1 MRPDERRRLTAC
13 AIAPVVQTETLP
25 SERPAESPISVVE
38 SFLGALQAKELERA
52 LSLLADDVVY
62 QNVPFPADRGKA
74 AVVRT
79 LKLFER
85 VVTGFE
91 VRMRNIAAQGGT
103 VLTERVDVLSGPLLY
118 LDIKVCGTF
127 EVRDGKIVLW
137 RDYFDLMETSAK
149 LLVSPLRKLF
159 VK

>member
-1 MRPDERRRLTAC
+1 MR
-13 AIAPVVQTETLP
+13 TETQ
-25 SERPAESPISVVE
+25 SSARSADSPIAVVE
-38 SFLGALQAKELERA
+38 SFLGALQAKEFDRA
-52 LSLLADDVVY
+52 VSLLAEDVVY

-79 LKLFER
+79 LKLFAKIAPD
-85 VVTGFE
+85 FE
-91 VRMRNIAAQGGT
+91 VRMRNVAAQGGT

-137 RDYFDLMETSAK
+137 RDYFDLAETTAK
-149 LLVSPLRKLF
+149 LAISPLRKLF
-159 VK
+159 VR

>member
-1 MRPDERRRLTAC
+1 M
-13 AIAPVVQTETLP
+13 QTETR
-25 SERPAESPISVVE
+25 SSARSAEDPIAVVE
-38 SFLGALQAKELERA
+38 SFLGAMQAKELERA
-52 LSLLADDVVY
+52 LALLADDVVY
-62 QNVPFPADRGKA
+62 QNVPCPADRGKA

-79 LKLFER
+79 LQLFEK

-103 VLTERVDVLSGPLLY
+103 VLTERVDVLTGPLLY

-137 RDYFDLMETSAK
+137 RDYFDLAETGVK
-149 LLVSPLRKLF
+149 LLVSPLRKLLL
-159 VK
+159 K